1 MTDSHQHDGGPG
13 KRRFSDVEDGYDTI
27 IGEKVTITGEV
38 HGACNVELRGTL
50 EGHIEIEGFLRLR
63 QGGRIVGDVSAGN
76 VIIEG
81 DVRGAVRAHEKA
93 ELRSAC
99 HVEGD
104 LIAESVAIAEGG
116 HFDGKITMAG
126 RGESRQEVS
135 FQEKRSDPE
144 DHEP

>member
-1 MTDSHQHDGGPG
+1 MKDSHQHDGSPR
-13 KRRFSDVEDGYDTI
+13 KRRFSDVEGGYDTI
-27 IGEKVTITGEV
+27 IGDKVTITGEV
-38 HGACNVELRGTL
+38 HGGCNVDMGGTL
-50 EGHIEIEGFLRLR
+50 EGNIELEGILRLR
-63 QGGRIVGDVSAGN
+63 QGGRIVGDVSAAN

-126 RGESRQEVS
+126 RHESRQEVS
-135 FQEKRSDPE
+135 FQEKRSDVGDDE
-144 DHEP
+144 G

>member
-1 MTDSHQHDGGPG
+1 MTDSHQNNGGRR

-38 HGACNVELRGTL
+38 HGACNVDLHGTL
-50 EGHIEIEGFLRLR
+50 EGNIEGFLRLR
-63 QGGRIVGDVSAGN
+63 QAGHIVGDVSAAN

-81 DVRGAVRAHEKA
+81 DVRGAVRAHGKA
-93 ELRSAC
+93 ELRTAC

-126 RGESRQEVS
+126 RGESRQDVS
-135 FQEKRSDPE
+135 FQEKRSGVE
-144 DHEP
+144 DDEG